1 MKFKVFLNPPTATAQ
16 EKKVS
21 VVRGKPVFYNPP
33 AVKKAKS
40 LLISHLIQHKP
51 DESHLIQHKPD
62 EPFFGAVSLKVRWCF
77 PKGKS
82 HKDGEWR
89 ITRPDTDNLQKLLK
103 DCMTQCDF
111 WKDDAQVVREI
122 AEKIWSNEPGIEI
135 EIEKLE
141 DKENGKLQEH
151 L

>member
-51 DESHLIQHKPD
+51 DEP
-62 EPFFGAVSLKVRWCF
+62 
-77 PKGKS
+77 
-82 HKDGEWR
+82 
-89 ITRPDTDNLQKLLK
+89 DNLQKLLK

>member
-1 MKFKVFLNPPTATAQ
+1 MKFKVFVNPPTATAQ

-51 DESHLIQHKPD
+51 DEPMS
-62 EPFFGAVSLKVRWCF
+62 GAVSLKVRWCF

-103 DCMTQCDF
+103 DCMTHCDF

-122 AEKIWSNEPGIEI
+122 AEKIWSDEPGIEV

-141 DKENGKLQEH
+141 DKENGELQER